1 MALFAELCVC
11 LALPLAD
18 VGISAQTLTPEQI
31 MARVAKLQDQAQA
44 ERAHYVYTQI
54 VKAISRHGR
63 RIRCE
68 EVADYG
74 VVPSANGSQRH
85 LFQLRGR
92 YWSHHGYVDYSAQ
105 PPTQGKL
112 EGVQHASPVPVTGDE
127 IDVNMVDDMRSEIL
141 GDKTKDGIDSELFPL
156 TSKEQANYRFRLVGQ
171 EHLNNRRIFHIE
183 FRPGGPHDFTWKG
196 DAWIDTATFQPVAV
210 SSEMS
215 RRIPLAIRTLL
226 GTNVPGLGFT
236 VVYAPQPDGVW
247 FPVSFSTEFGI
258 HVLFFFRR
266 TVIIDGEN
274 RDLERTHV
282 TTGIVG
288 PATPLTQARH

>member
-1 MALFAELCVC
+1 MALFAELCLSLVLL
-11 LALPLAD
+11 LAGR
-18 VGISAQTLTPEQI
+18 GISAQTLTAEQI
-31 MARVAKLQDQAQA
+31 MARVAKLQDQAQV
-44 ERAHYVYTQI
+44 ERTHYVYTQI
-54 VKAISRHGR
+54 VKAISRHGQ

-85 LFQLRGR
+85 LLRLHGR
-92 YWSHHGYVDYSAQ
+92 YWSHQGYVDYSAH

-112 EGVQHASPVPVTGDE
+112 EGAPHAAPVAVTGDE
-127 IDVNMVDDMRSEIL
+127 IDVDMVDDMRSDIL
-141 GDKTKDGIDSELFPL
+141 ADRTKDGIDSDLFPL

-171 EHLNNRRIFHIE
+171 EHLNGRRVFHIE
-183 FRPGGPHDFTWKG
+183 FRPADPRDFRWKG

-210 SSEMS
+210 SSGMS
-215 RRIPLAIRTLL
+215 RGIPLAIRTLL

-266 TVIIDGEN
+266 TIIIDAEN
-274 RDLERTHV
+274 RDFERTHV
-282 TTGIVG
+282 TTRIVG
-288 PATPLTQARH
+288 SAIPVAHARH